1 MPDIRK
7 MGEYY
12 ALTVEGKLIKFL
24 SYDDAYEAWEEA
36 QKRVS

>member
-7 MGEYY
+7 MGEDYT
-12 ALTVEGKLIKFL
+12 LSIKGKLIVFL